1 MICFIMDV
9 IDNETGESIESI
21 CKKVTKAQ
29 NNLNI
34 YNNINDKE
42 ELYIKI

>member
-34 YNNINDKE
+34 YIYGKR
-42 ELYIKI
+42 L